1 MGILVSLPIFVF
13 NNYVNSVVSFEQA
26 SYSLKN
32 SVLVYAAATSILYG
46 LGITFFVIG
55 ALSYTG
61 VLSKCENVGT
71 NFGLV
76 FSILALGNFF
86 VNSLMDA

>member
-13 NNYVNSVVSFEQA
+13 HNYVNSVVSFDVA

-46 LGITFFVIG
+46 LGYMFFVIG
-55 ALSYTG
+55 ALSYCAII
-61 VLSKCENVGT
+61 SKCENVGT
-71 NFGLV
+71 NFGLLL
-76 FSILALGNFF
+76 STLALGNFF
-86 VNSLMDA
+86 VISMMDS